1 MKKQNNPANEIPQ
14 LTLLGVSKQKLAES
28 MAEKFEVPAGETI
41 ALVDQVLAQF
51 KAAAACDPETEKGKA
66 IEQLNLIFFNA
77 MKIQDYKT
85 ALAVRKELNDLLQL
99 KTVKPKNCRVAA
111 QLKPYKLE
119 DMQNG

>member
-14 LTLLGVSKQKLAES
+14 LTLLGVSKHKLAES
-28 MAEKFEVPAGETI
+28 MAEKFEVPASETI

-51 KAAAACDPETEKGKA
+51 KAAAGYDPETEKGKA

-99 KTVKPKNCRVAA
+99 KTVKPKNCRVSG
-111 QLKPYKLE
+111 QLKPYNLE